1 MSNSLGKD
9 TVKLK
14 SCPFAAEFEWK
25 NFQPALL
32 ENHIK
37 VDKINKLLISGNKKI
52 SYMNHFNYENKLTNY
67 CRNKNLSKIIFN
79 KYNIPYPKYE
89 LLSNVKNNNIINFN
103 FPLIL
108 KPIKGSR
115 GQGMV
120 GDIKDIKNLN
130 ERIISINPDNYI
142 IQEQKKGKTYRIL
155 ILNNKI
161 IYVKE
166 SLPPFIKGNNADSIS
181 ILIKKLNDQLKKKN
195 KDFYVKRISYN
206 YIREQGFDKD
216 SIPPNNKKI
225 FITNVI
231 NLGNGA
237 QDYNYIP
244 ISDIHPVNLE
254 LFLKVSKI
262 FKLNFCG
269 IDYITNDLTTPYY
282 FSDGNVLEVNTKPGF
297 VGILENNPSFFL
309 NTLFNK

>member
-1 MSNSLGKD
+1 MSNCLGND
-9 TVKLK
+9 PIKLK
-14 SCPFAAEFEWK
+14 SCPYAGEFEWK
-25 NFQPALL
+25 SFQPALL
-32 ENHIK
+32 ENNIK

-52 SYMNHFNYENKLTNY
+52 SYMNHFNKEDKLTTY
-67 CRNKNLSKIIFN
+67 CRNKNLTKIIFD

-89 LLSNVKNNNIINFN
+89 LLSNVNNNNINN
-103 FPLIL
+103 LKFPLIL

-115 GQGMV
+115 GQGMI
-120 GDIKDIKNLN
+120 GDIINIKNLN

-166 SLPPFIKGNNADSIS
+166 SLPPFITGNNKDPIH

-195 KDFYVKRISYN
+195 KDSYVKRISYN
-206 YIREQGFDKD
+206 YIREQGYDKD
-216 SIPPNNKKI
+216 SIPPYNKKI

-244 ISDIHPVNLE
+244 ISNIHPVNLD

-262 FKLNFCG
+262 FKLNFSG
-269 IDYITNDLTTPYY
+269 IDYITNDLTIPYY
-282 FSDGNVLEVNTKPGF
+282 FSEGNILEVNTKPGF
-297 VGILENNPSFFL
+297 VGILENNPSTFF

>member
-1 MSNSLGKD
+1 
-9 TVKLK
+9 
-14 SCPFAAEFEWK
+14 
-25 NFQPALL
+25 
-32 ENHIK
+32 
-37 VDKINKLLISGNKKI
+37 
-52 SYMNHFNYENKLTNY
+52 MNHFNNENKLTNY
-67 CRNKNLSKIIFN
+67 CRNKNLTKIIFD

-89 LLSNVKNNNIINFN
+89 LLSNTNNNIIKYFN

-115 GQGMV
+115 GQGMI

-130 ERIISINPDNYI
+130 ERIISINPHNYI
-142 IQEQKKGKTYRIL
+142 LQEQKRGKTYRIL

-166 SLPPFIKGNNADSIS
+166 SLPPFIIGNNKDSIP
-181 ILIKKLNDQLKKKN
+181 ILIKKLNDKLKKKI
-195 KDFYVKRISYN
+195 KDSYVKRISYN
-206 YIREQGFDKD
+206 YIREQGYDKD
-216 SIPPNNKKI
+216 SIPEHNKKI
-225 FITNVI
+225 FVTNVI

-244 ISDIHPVNLE
+244 ISNVHPVNLD

-269 IDYITNDLTTPYY
+269 IDYITNDLSTPYY
-282 FSDGNVLEVNTKPGF
+282 FSDGNILEVNTKPGF
-297 VGILENNPSFFL
+297 VGILENNPSTFF

>member
-1 MSNSLGKD
+1 MSDCLGNNLS
-9 TVKLK
+9 KLK
-14 SCPFAAEFEWK
+14 SCPFAGEFEWK
-25 NFQPALL
+25 NFQPVLFS
-32 ENHIK
+32 NNIK
-37 VDKINKLLISGNKKI
+37 VDKVNKLLISGNKKI

-89 LLSNVKNNNIINFN
+89 LLSNINNNNINNLN

-166 SLPPFIKGNNADSIS
+166 SLPPFIIGNNKDSIQ
-181 ILIKKLNDQLKKKN
+181 ILIKKLNDKLKLKN
-195 KDFYVKRISYN
+195 KDSYVKRISYN
-206 YIREQGFDKD
+206 YIREQGFDKET
-216 SIPPNNKKI
+216 IPPNNKKI

>member
-1 MSNSLGKD
+1 MSVYLGKD
-9 TVKLK
+9 PANLK
-14 SCPFAAEFEWK
+14 SCPFAGEFEWK
-25 NFQPALL
+25 SFQPALL
-32 ENHIK
+32 KNNIK

-52 SYMNHFNYENKLTNY
+52 SYMNHFNNKNKLTNY
-67 CRNKNLSKIIFN
+67 CRNKNLTKIIFD

-89 LLSNVKNNNIINFN
+89 LLSNVNNNNINN
-103 FPLIL
+103 YKFPLIL

-115 GQGMV
+115 GQGMI
-120 GDIKDIKNLN
+120 GDIQDIKNLN

-166 SLPPFIKGNNADSIS
+166 SLPPFITGNNKDTIS
-181 ILIKKLNDQLKKKN
+181 MLIKKLNDQLKKKN
-195 KDFYVKRISYN
+195 KDSYVKRISYN
-206 YIREQGFDKD
+206 YIREQGFDKY
-216 SIPPNNKKI
+216 SIPPNHKKI
-225 FITNVI
+225 LITNVI

-237 QDYNYIP
+237 QDYIYIP
-244 ISDIHPVNLE
+244 ISHIHPVNLE

-262 FKLNFCG
+262 FKLNFSG
-269 IDYITNDLTTPYY
+269 IDYITNDLSTPYY
-282 FSDGNVLEVNTKPGF
+282 FSEGNILEVNTKPGF
-297 VGILENNPSFFL
+297 VGILENNPSSFL